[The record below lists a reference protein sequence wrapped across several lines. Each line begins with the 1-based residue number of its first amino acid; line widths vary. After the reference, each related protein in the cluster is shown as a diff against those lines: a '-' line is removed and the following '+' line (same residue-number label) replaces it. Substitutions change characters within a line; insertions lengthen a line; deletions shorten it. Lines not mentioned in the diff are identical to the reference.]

1 MGPSVVEET
10 YAGIEV
16 GSKKAG
22 FVAFHLSSGVLGL
35 MPNVYTKLGQLLPG
49 SMRGRSFYVWGNHK
63 VVRFNR
69 TVFDPTYGQQY
80 AHITDMA
87 HFTVV
92 DWEKLGGGKPA
103 TMAQFDTE
111 GPQCAHGRYLLICET
126 GDKTRYYFRMTP
138 ASLVGAE
145 LLYQGPFT
153 QSQRDW
159 LGFFAS
165 SCGWTDP
172 PGARHHR
179 LDTRRSARLGA
190 LAGNCPRPVYGI
202 VQGPRACLKAFRE
215 AAAGRIAVP
224 DLANPGRV
232 PGGRRVGPSRTD
244 LQAII
249 SQPQKVAKN
258 LGWRPT
264 STRAWNPS
272 APIKSSPSLEA
283 EGRGSEGRA
292 PRVRDFAP
300 GRMELPQCSP
310 EQD

>member
-1 MGPSVVEET
+1 MPVGDGMGPSVVEET

-80 AHITDMA
+80 ANITDMA

-159 LGFFAS
+159 LAANIDKSVEPIRADQVFAI
-165 SCGWTDP
+165 P
-172 PGARHHR
+172 
-179 LDTRRSARLGA
+179 
-190 LAGNCPRPVYGI
+190 
-202 VQGPRACLKAFRE
+202 
-215 AAAGRIAVP
+215 
-224 DLANPGRV
+224 
-232 PGGRRVGPSRTD
+232 
-244 LQAII
+244 
-249 SQPQKVAKN
+249 
-258 LGWRPT
+258 
-264 STRAWNPS
+264 
-272 APIKSSPSLEA
+272 
-283 EGRGSEGRA
+283 
-292 PRVRDFAP
+292 
-300 GRMELPQCSP
+300 
-310 EQD
+310 